1 MTLPTLPKAASSD
14 LILGAW
20 SWSGWEH
27 LHHGNRQ
34 TIQTSPLLLFLFF
47 FKLLK
52 NCSLNIYQPLSGQN
66 QDSNTSLSPPQA
78 HPLSSSS
85 PGENELSLSLSLTKH
100 HLPIVS
106 GSSGNREAWE
116 KAEHWLPWSL
126 MPPPRPPRRCPDAAI
141 SSKHS
146 EHLSPFPCLC

>member
-20 SWSGWEH
+20 NWSGWEH

-106 GSSGNREAWE
+106 GSSGNREAGRRLNTGCPGLLCL
-116 KAEHWLPWSL
+116 LPGPPGDAL
-126 MPPPRPPRRCPDAAI
+126 MQPLVVNTQNI
-141 SSKHS
+141 
-146 EHLSPFPCLC
+146 